1 MAKNPRI
8 TAEEV
13 ALIKKAQGGDI
24 LAFNKLFK
32 KYKSFIDNV
41 LFNYIKDMDE
51 AKDITNIVFLK
62 VYNKLNT
69 FTEYESFGGWLR
81 IIANRTAIDYLR
93 KVKDKEIFGVETE
106 RLTEAAKNISSNE
119 SEIVDR
125 MTYEQLL
132 KQFNKLPE
140 VHKRV
145 CLLFYKDNLTIPQI
159 ADATRLPTGPI
170 KSILSRTRKK
180 LKNNKQIN

>member
-69 FTEYESFGGWLR
+69 FTEYE
-81 IIANRTAIDYLR
+81 
-93 KVKDKEIFGVETE
+93 
-106 RLTEAAKNISSNE
+106 
-119 SEIVDR
+119 
-125 MTYEQLL
+125 
-132 KQFNKLPE
+132 
-140 VHKRV
+140 
-145 CLLFYKDNLTIPQI
+145 
-159 ADATRLPTGPI
+159 
-170 KSILSRTRKK
+170 
-180 LKNNKQIN
+180 

>member
-1 MAKNPRI
+1 MEQKDK
-8 TAEEV
+8 TYEFKQVEV
-13 ALIKKAQGGDI
+13 RLKVKEGDPLYSTDPVNCPEAAVKL
-24 LAFNKLFK
+24 LA
-32 KYKSFIDNV
+32 D
-41 LFNYIKDMDE
+41 YIKDMDE

-159 ADATRLPTGPI
+159 ADATRLPTGTI